1 MVRCATRRH
10 RLCRTHRGSD
20 LGGDDV
26 NLNNLA
32 PLLIAAVLFIAL
44 TAWMVWPSKPPDHDP
59 STCEECK
66 WKR

>member
-1 MVRCATRRH
+1 M
-10 RLCRTHRGSD
+10 
-20 LGGDDV
+20 

-59 STCEECK
+59 DTCKECK
-66 WKR
+66 WKQ